1 MVWDELLHEGVR
13 LLLDNLPPLVLAL
26 CLVAGVA
33 LGVVGYNRSRSKRE
47 VAIYAEAL
55 KDVADALKTSNQ
67 TVESTQKRLTE
78 VHNTNISLNEQLT
91 ATQGQLKAERETFAQ
106 RLTAQQEA
114 FEEKLQ
120 AEREDFTRT
129 LSEAEARIRTLVA
142 TADTLEQARSSSQAT
157 VQALTEKVSALETQV
172 ATLQTKLQASEE
184 ARTQATVALE
194 LLRGEVGELR
204 AWVARAEAEGDDV
217 KAAEQVLAEPV
228 EGTPAVSSEGEGS
241 PEVAGERESSTQ
253 GEQEL

>member
-1 MVWDELLHEGVR
+1 MWDEVVREGVR

-33 LGVVGYNRSRSKRE
+33 LGVVLYHRSRSKQE

-106 RLTAQQEA
+106 RLRVQQEA

-129 LSEAEARIRTLVA
+129 LSEAEGRIRTLVA
-142 TADTLEQARSSSQAT
+142 DVGSLEQERAGSEAT
-157 VQALTEKVSALETQV
+157 VQALTGKVASLEAQV

-184 ARTQATVALE
+184 ARSQATAELE
-194 LLRGEVGELR
+194 QLRGEVGELR
-204 AWVARAEAEGDDV
+204 ARVARAEAEGDDAKV
-217 KAAEQVLAEPV
+217 AEQVLAEPV

-241 PEVAGERESSTQ
+241 PEVAGEHESSMQ